1 MRCGGTAVTP
11 ELIGFAGILGL
22 LVLLTLGV
30 PIGVS
35 LALTG
40 VLGLMVML
48 SPEAALVKAGVVVF
62 EVAQK
67 YELGVLPLFLLMA
80 HLCFAAGASRDFFDV
95 AARFIGHRRGGLGL
109 AAIAGCAGFG
119 SISGSSLAT
128 VATVGSAA
136 LPEMRRAGY
145 NPGFAAGA
153 LAAGGTLG
161 ALIPPSGAL
170 IVFGIIAEVSIGKLF
185 TAAIIP
191 GFSQAIFYM
200 IAIAL
205 LCWLRPELGPRSARV
220 PWRDRLRGLAGIA
233 DILVLVVFVIGGL
246 MIGWFTPTE
255 AASVGVICAFILL
268 AIRGGFN
275 RANIADS
282 FAKTLSTTGMLY
294 LIIMGA
300 ILFATFISVTGI
312 ADLMSE
318 TVRSVGGGP
327 IVAIIAM
334 AVLLLVLGSFLDGLA
349 LMLLTTPIFLPI
361 ALELGYSP
369 IWFGIFLV
377 RTMEIGFVHP
387 PLGLNVYVIQSID
400 KDIPLGKIFRGIV
413 PFLVADFFHLAMLIA
428 FPAVTLWLPS
438 VMAG

>member
-1 MRCGGTAVTP
+1 MAP
-11 ELIGFAGILGL
+11 ELIGLIGILAL
-22 LVLLTLGV
+22 LGLLTLGV

-40 VLGLMVML
+40 VVGLMVML

-62 EVAQK
+62 EVANK

-95 AARFIGHRRGGLGL
+95 AARFVGHRRGGLGL
-109 AAIAGCAGFG
+109 ASIAGCAGFG

-145 NPGFAAGA
+145 HPGFAAGA

-170 IVFGIIAEVSIGKLF
+170 IVFGIIAEVSIGRLF

-191 GFSQAIFYM
+191 GFSQALFYM
-200 IAIAL
+200 IAIAI
-205 LCWLRPELGPRSARV
+205 LCWFKPELGPRSARV
-220 PWRDRLRGLAGIA
+220 GWADRMRGLVGII
-233 DILVLVVFVIGGL
+233 DILVLVIFVIGGL

-255 AASVGVICAFILL
+255 AASVGVIVAFLL
-268 AIRGGFN
+268 MAIRGAFN
-275 RANIADS
+275 RAAIGDA
-282 FAKTLSTTGMLY
+282 FAKTLSTTGMIY
-294 LIIMGA
+294 LIIFGA

-312 ADLMSE
+312 ADLMSN
-318 TVRSVGGGP
+318 TVRDMDASP
-327 IVAIIAM
+327 IVVVIVIALM
-334 AVLLLVLGSFLDGLA
+334 LLVLGSFLDGLA

-361 ALELGYSP
+361 VLELGYSP

-387 PLGLNVYVIQSID
+387 PLGLNVYVIQAIG
-400 KDIPLGKIFRGIV
+400 KDIPLGQIFRGIV
-413 PFLVADFFHLAMLIA
+413 PFLIADFFHLAMIIA
-428 FPAVTLWLPS
+428 FPVVTLWLPS
-438 VMAG
+438 VMGA

>member
-1 MRCGGTAVTP
+1 MAP
-11 ELIGFAGILGL
+11 ELIGLIGILAL
-22 LVLLTLGV
+22 LGLLTLGV

-40 VLGLMVML
+40 VVGLMVML

-62 EVAQK
+62 EVANK

-95 AARFIGHRRGGLGL
+95 AARFVGHRRGGLGL
-109 AAIAGCAGFG
+109 ASIAGCAGFG
-119 SISGSSLAT
+119 AISGSSLAT

-170 IVFGIIAEVSIGKLF
+170 IVFGIIAEVSIGRLF

-191 GFSQAIFYM
+191 GFSQALFYM
-200 IAIAL
+200 IAIAV
-205 LCWLRPELGPRSARV
+205 LCWFKPELGPRSVRV
-220 PWRDRLRGLAGIA
+220 GWGERMRGLLGIL

-255 AASVGVICAFILL
+255 AASVGVIVAFILMG
-268 AIRGGFN
+268 IRGAFN
-275 RANIADS
+275 REAIADS
-282 FAKTLSTTGMLY
+282 FAKTLSTTGMIY
-294 LIIMGA
+294 LIIFGA

-312 ADLMSE
+312 ADLMST
-318 TVRSVGGGP
+318 TVRAMDASP
-327 IVAIIAM
+327 IVVVIVIALM
-334 AVLLLVLGSFLDGLA
+334 LLVLGSFLDGLA

-361 ALELGYSP
+361 VLELGYSP

-387 PLGLNVYVIQSID
+387 PLGLNVYVIQAIG
-400 KDIPLGKIFRGIV
+400 KDIPLGQIFRGIV
-413 PFLVADFFHLAMLIA
+413 PFLIADFFHLAMIIA
-428 FPAVTLWLPS
+428 FPVVTLWLPS
-438 VMAG
+438 VMGA